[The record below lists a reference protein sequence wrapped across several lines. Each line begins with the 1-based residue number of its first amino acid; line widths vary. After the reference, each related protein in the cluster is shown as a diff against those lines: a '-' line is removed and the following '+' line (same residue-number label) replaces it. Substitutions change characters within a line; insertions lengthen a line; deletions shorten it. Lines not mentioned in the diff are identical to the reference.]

1 MKNLRN
7 PNQQLTIID
16 EQGNETLCQIL
27 FTFESEEFNKKYVL
41 FYPIESDEDDEENI
55 AVMAASYTEDGEGI
69 GQLHEIED
77 EAEWRYLEQVL
88 ADFEDS
94 VLMDDEEEEENHHHH
109 HHHDHDHNCCED
121 CEDDD
126 DECCDECD
134 EDDGCEDCH

>member
-7 PNQQLTIID
+7 PDQQLTIID
-16 EQGNETLCQIL
+16 EHGNETLCQIL

>member
-1 MKNLRN
+1 MKNLRISD
-7 PNQQLTIID
+7 QQLTIID

-41 FYPIESDEDDEENI
+41 FYPIETEEDDEEHI
-55 AVMAASYTEDGEGI
+55 AVMAASYTEEEGGV

-94 VLMDDEEEEENHHHH
+94 LTYEEDEEEHHHHH
-109 HHHDHDHNCCED
+109 HHHDHECCED
-121 CEDDD
+121 CEDDEECCGECGD
-126 DECCDECD
+126 DE
-134 EDDGCEDCH
+134 GCEDCH

>member
-1 MKNLRN
+1 M
-7 PNQQLTIID
+7 TIID

>member
-41 FYPIESDEDDEENI
+41 FFPIESDGDDEENI
-55 AVMAASYTEDGEGI
+55 AVMAASYTEDGDGI
-69 GQLHEIED
+69 GQLFEIED

-94 VLMDDEEEEENHHHH
+94 VLAEEDEEEHHHH
-109 HHHDHDHNCCED
+109 HHHDHEHDCCED
-121 CEDDD
+121 CEDDED
-126 DECCDECD
+126 CCGECD
-134 EDDGCEDCH
+134 DDDNCEDCK

>member
-7 PNQQLTIID
+7 PDQQLTIID
-16 EQGNETLCQIL
+16 EYGNETLCQIL

>member
-7 PNQQLTIID
+7 PDQQLTIID
-16 EQGNETLCQIL
+16 EHGNETLCQIL

-134 EDDGCEDCH
+134 DDDGCEDCH